1 MRKSSLSKRIQASV
15 VSMVL
20 AASAAVGTFSV
31 TAGAAF
37 TPDISVSTEKTAVDT
52 LTEGEKFLGYTADY
66 ASSGIKTITIAI
78 TPNYTGNFSYGF
90 GFGVS
95 AAPDW
100 YELNGKT
107 GEFVAGDGSGT
118 SIPVKAGQT
127 TNIVFDLS
135 DYDLSYKPSSDK
147 YPGKFEFRAYYCG
160 EAANGSISIDS
171 IKVNDTSTPTN
182 PTDPKEDPKDPS
194 SNAPH
199 DNKKSGSWS
208 FKVNPDGKTATVS
221 STLSK
226 QIDNLGLTLTAHMDE
241 DYYAKNPDE
250 LVEGAPTNA
259 YKVPYAAFGLADFEG
274 VTIESLTATISV
286 DDSIPVK
293 SFMYGGGLNVA
304 YGSDADT
311 EYYKVKGGD
320 KETGGYWYNDMG
332 ADELAALKSEFPI
345 PPRDGVTIENPGN
358 YFDCYWEVPSKVQP
372 FVDLTGTGKAISFQF
387 WYAEEDAEEW
397 TELTE
402 CTLERVSLTYTK
414 EVVVPYSGSKT
425 TAIGETMEL
434 GGTDNSIEKP
444 YSELGVP
451 EDNFVQAV
459 KFKVSSDTDLKKIV
473 FMPATSV
480 TKDALGYDYW
490 YMEDEQY
497 PYCIIDINGKSAEIM
512 YIMPQYIRGTD
523 LLANL
528 VDSAGKLNFG
538 YWYGEDTEG
547 NEVSTLTLDDV
558 QVYYSEFQLKDIVNT
573 TTTVTTTSTKPVTT
587 TTTKATTT
595 TTKVTTTTT
604 KKVTTTTTA
613 TTTKPVT
620 TTTTVPP
627 TSKPLEVTLW
637 GDADCNGVVEINDAV
652 RVMSYVSSKASYPIS
667 AQGLLNADVYMN
679 GDGVSNMDALSIQK
693 LIADVLIELPESYLK

>member
-1 MRKSSLSKRIQASV
+1 MRKVSLSKRIQASV
-15 VSMVL
+15 LSMVL

-37 TPDISVSTEKTAVDT
+37 NSDFSVSTEKNAVDT
-52 LTEGEKFLGYTADY
+52 LEVGDTFLGYTADY
-66 ASSGIKTITIAI
+66 ASSGVKTLTIAI

-100 YELNGKT
+100 YELEGKT
-107 GEFVAGDGSGT
+107 GKFTSGSGSGT
-118 SIPVKAGQT
+118 SVAVKAGQT

-160 EAANGSISIDS
+160 ESKTGSISIDS
-171 IKVNDTSTPTN
+171 IKVNDSSTPTN
-182 PTDPKEDPKDPS
+182 PTNPDDPKKPS

-226 QIDNLGLTLTAHMDE
+226 QIDDLGLTLTAHMDE
-241 DYYAKNPDE
+241 DYYEEHPEE

-259 YKVPYAAFGLADFEG
+259 YKVPFTAFGLADFEG

-293 SFMYGGGLNVA
+293 SFMYGGGLNVK

-311 EYYKVKGGD
+311 EYYKVLGGD
-320 KETGGYWYNDMG
+320 KKSGGYWYNDMG

-358 YFDCYWEVPSKVQP
+358 YFDCYWEVPAAVQP
-372 FVDLTGTGKAISFQF
+372 YVDYTGGAKAISFQF

-425 TAIGETMEL
+425 TTIGETL
-434 GGTDNSIEKP
+434 DLNDKNDIEKD
-444 YSELGVP
+444 YADLGVP
-451 EDNFVQAV
+451 EDNYVQAV

-490 YMEDEQY
+490 YMEDEKY
-497 PYCIIDINGKSAEIM
+497 PYCITDINGKSAEIM

-547 NEVSTLTLDDV
+547 NKVDTITLDDI

-573 TTTVTTTSTKPVTT
+573 TTTTTSTTTKPV
-587 TTTKATTT
+587 TTT

-604 KKVTTTTTA
+604 KKVTTTTT
-613 TTTKPVT
+613 TTKPVT
-620 TTTTVPP
+620 TTTTTTTTVP
-627 TSKPLEVTLW
+627 TTTTTKPLEVTLW
-637 GDADCNGVVEINDAV
+637 GDADCNGEVEINDAV
-652 RVMSYVSSKASYPIS
+652 RVMSYVSSKVSYPIS

-679 GDGVSNMDALSIQK
+679 GDGISNMDALSIQRR
-693 LIADVLIELPESYLK
+693 LADVILELPESTLK